1 MSYSSDMLKKAAF
14 NDELVNILEQPE
26 TKIKL
31 GVAHGYVLSYFKTR
45 MKELEEQNK

>member
-31 GVAHGYVLSYFKTR
+31 GIAHGYVMSYFKNR
-45 MKELEEQNK
+45 IKELDEKNK

>member
-14 NDELVNILEQPE
+14 NDELVNVLEQPE
-26 TKIKL
+26 TRIKL
-31 GVAHGYVLSYFKTR
+31 GVAYGYVLSYFKTR

>member
-31 GVAHGYVLSYFKTR
+31 GIAHGYVMSYFKTR
-45 MKELEEQNK
+45 IKELDEKNK